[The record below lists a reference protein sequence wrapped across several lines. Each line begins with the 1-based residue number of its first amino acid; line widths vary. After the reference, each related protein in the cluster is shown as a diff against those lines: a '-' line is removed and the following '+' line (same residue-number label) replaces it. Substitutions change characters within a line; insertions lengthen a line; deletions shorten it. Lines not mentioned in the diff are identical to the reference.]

1 MRYLKEPIARQ
12 ANREDGCTGRFWE
25 GRFRTQA
32 LLDDAAVLAVMVYVD
47 LNPVRAGIA
56 ATAEQSEHTSAKRRA
71 HDTRALNQA
80 LRPIASSIDTRLT
93 RMTNAQYLQLIDWT
107 GETLHAEKKA
117 RRAHEAPSV
126 IARIGMRPNQW
137 LIQVPATES
146 QYWRVIGH
154 AESMLAHAQQTGM
167 RWLRGIGTARSL
179 ARMADVATS

>member
-32 LLDDAAVLAVMVYVD
+32 LLDDTAVLAVMAYVD

-71 HDTRALNQA
+71 HDTRSLNQA

-107 GETLHAEKKA
+107 GQTLHAQKKA
-117 RRAHEAPSV
+117 RRANEAPSV

-146 QYWRVIGH
+146 QYWRVIGR

-179 ARMADVATS
+179 ARLADVAAS